1 MIQITDTAKKMF
13 KEFIEAEDQG
23 DYVVRI
29 AVAGRTADD
38 FIYDISLVKEDE
50 KGPDDELVDAGPFKV
65 LVDAGSVDD
74 LKGATID
81 FVDEDDESGF
91 KVANPNPLWRDARAA
106 QVQRVLEERVN
117 PGVASHG
124 GVVSLLDVRDD
135 TAYIKMGGGCQGCG
149 MANVTLKQGIETAIR
164 EVVPSITRVLD
175 QTDHAS
181 GANPYYQ
188 PAKGGASP
196 FGA

>member
-1 MIQITDTAKKMF
+1 MIQITDRAKQMF
-13 KEFIEAEDQG
+13 KDFIEAENEP
-23 DYVVRI
+23 DYVVRV

-38 FIYDISLVKEDE
+38 FIYDISLVKQDE
-50 KGPDDELVDAGPFKV
+50 KGPQDELVDTGPFKV
-65 LVDAGSVDD
+65 LVDARSIDD

-81 FVDEDDESGF
+81 YVADDDESGF
-91 KVANPNPLWRDARAA
+91 KVENPNPLWRDARAA
-106 QVQRVLEERVN
+106 DIQRVLDERVN

-124 GVVSLLDVRDD
+124 GYVALLDVRED

-149 MANVTLKQGIETAIR
+149 MANVTLKQGVETAIK
-164 EVVPSITRVLD
+164 EVVPSIVHVLD

-181 GANPYYQ
+181 GQNPYYQ

-196 FGA
+196 FGG